1 MNLKEIR
8 QEINSALDYNPDLK
22 QYDDNLT
29 RVINRHYLQ
38 ISSQYQWLFMQKR
51 FQFLIRADILGSTTN
66 TITSVGA
73 RRLSLPTS
81 ASSVNLPK
89 DIEGQTFVLN
99 NQEFLITRRIDART
113 FVVDIDIPAGSYTS
127 WEIRYTKYPMPRD
140 CVEVLGIMDR
150 GISFT
155 ETIPYTGTDAVDYT
169 STKTTKGRNRGRF
182 MFLDARKEENLYLDR
197 VDTGDPFV
205 SIEEMH
211 SNLQPPDYAPSL
223 STDDITGTLFLEGDS
238 FVPARGLA
246 KDQVYEYCYTFLF
259 AGMESPPSPTASI
272 STAGFGTDTSKVRVI
287 ISKLMDTS
295 ALRDPSTTK
304 DTGRLKKIYR
314 RLVEPVDGFESMTT
328 DLLKNGVGNWRHIGT
343 VDENDTTF
351 SDEGHELAGATV
363 LFSDFVAPSGDIF
376 EVSRLNEIGP
386 RQFLRLWYTPKD
398 DYMVEARYHKRPF
411 RLVNDADAPEWPI
424 QYHHYLVYSSL
435 KDICLQHGLA
445 TYSQVY
451 EARAKDLLERMKNKY
466 LSRTDRMYVRRGF
479 DRAMADRERF
489 GIPSKS

>member
-38 ISSQYQWLFMQKR
+38 ISSQYQWLFMQKK
-51 FQFLIRADILGSTTN
+51 FKFLIRADITGSTTN
-66 TITSVGA
+66 SVRSVGG
-73 RRLSLPTS
+73 RRLELPTLGEGV
-81 ASSVNLPK
+81 VNLPK

-99 NQEFLITRRIDART
+99 NEEFLITRRIDARK
-113 FVVDIDIPAGSYTS
+113 FVVDVSVPTGIYTS
-127 WEIRYTKYPMPRD
+127 WDIKYMKYPMPRD
-140 CVEVLGIMDR
+140 SVEVLGIMDR

-155 ETIPYTGTDAVDYT
+155 ETIPYTGSDDVDYT

-182 MFLDARKEENLYLDR
+182 MFLDARKEENLFLDR

-205 SIEEMH
+205 SVEEMH

-223 STDDITGTLFLEGDS
+223 STSDITSVD
-238 FVPARGLA
+238 VVGLS

-259 AGMESPPSPTASI
+259 AGMESPPSPTASV
-272 STAGFGTDTSKVRVI
+272 STAGFDTDTFKVSVN
-287 ISKLMDTS
+287 ISRLMNTS
-295 ALRDPSTTK
+295 SLRDSSTTK

-314 RLVEPVDGFESMTT
+314 RLVEPEDGSASVTT
-328 DLLKNGVGNWRHIGT
+328 DMLKNGVGNWRHIAT
-343 VDENDTTF
+343 LDETDTDFVDMGAELTT
-351 SDEGHELAGATV
+351 ATV
-363 LFSDFVAPSGDIF
+363 LSSDFVAPSGDIF
-376 EVSRLNEIGP
+376 ELSRLNEIGP

-435 KDICLQHGLA
+435 KDICMQHGLA